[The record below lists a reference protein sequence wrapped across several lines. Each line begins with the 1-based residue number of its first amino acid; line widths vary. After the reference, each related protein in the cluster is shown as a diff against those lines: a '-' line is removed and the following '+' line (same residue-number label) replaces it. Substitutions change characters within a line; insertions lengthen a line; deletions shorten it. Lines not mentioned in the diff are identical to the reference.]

1 MIFGGEFL
9 FVPLQ
14 SEKIKKITVTRH
26 EQMWNDCLKIIQ
38 DNITKEQ
45 YEAWFKK
52 IVPVS
57 YDDGKLILEI
67 PSQFYFDYLEEHFAD
82 IIRLSIEKV
91 IGRNVKLL
99 YKVQIDH
106 KNPKTT
112 IDLPTNLGKDS
123 DKLIDKSRKLEQ
135 PNQFVSDDLSDFD
148 CHLNPRYTFESYI
161 EGASNKLA
169 RCAGQNIAANPGKSM
184 FNPMFIFG
192 APAVGK
198 THLANAIGIAV
209 KQQFPK
215 KKIIYISAHLFLM
228 QFIDAVNNS
237 KTNDFINFYQSID
250 VLIIDDIQELIRAK
264 STQNTFFHIFNHLLM
279 IGKQIVICS
288 DRCPGELE
296 GMEER
301 LISRFKMGLQVE
313 IERPNY
319 ELRRDILKY
328 KIYQDD
334 LRVPDD
340 VVEYVASHVTKNVRD
355 LEGTLMSLL
364 ARSTFMSQEITTELA
379 KQIIGTNDDIDTVD
393 DDEMVD
399 KILDLVCNHYDLEVD
414 DVKSSCRKRPVSEAR
429 QIAMYLTRA
438 HTKLSLNDIGRKIGK
453 RDHTTVLYA
462 CNEVLNQMTINP
474 LLCDKVH
481 KFERM
486 LENTEEELAK

>member
-1 MIFGGEFL
+1 
-9 FVPLQ
+9 
-14 SEKIKKITVTRH
+14 VTRH
-26 EQMWNDCLKIIQ
+26 EQMWSDCLRIIR
-38 DNITKEQ
+38 DNISQEQ
-45 YEAWFKK
+45 YDAWFNK

-57 YDDGKLILEI
+57 YCDNKLILQI

-91 IGRNVKLL
+91 IGRNVTLL

-106 KNPKTT
+106 KNPTTT
-112 IDLPTNLGKDS
+112 IALPTNLGKDS
-123 DKLIDKSRKLEQ
+123 DKLIDKNKKLEQ
-135 PNQFVSDDLSDFD
+135 PNQFVSDDISDFD
-148 CHLNPRYTFESYI
+148 CHLNPKYTFESYI

-169 RCAGQNIAANPGKSM
+169 RCAGQNIASNPGKSM
-184 FNPMFIFG
+184 FNPLFIYG

-198 THLANAIGIAV
+198 THLANAIGIAI

-215 KKIIYISAHLFLM
+215 KKIIYISAHLFLL
-228 QFIDAVNNS
+228 QFTDACKNR

-264 STQNTFFHIFNHLLM
+264 ETQNTFFHIFNHLLM
-279 IGKQIVICS
+279 IGKQIVICC

-301 LISRFKMGLQVE
+301 LLSRFKMGLQVE

-334 LRVPDD
+334 LRIPED
-340 VVEYVASHVTKNVRD
+340 VVEYVASHVTRNVRD

-364 ARSTFMSQEITTELA
+364 ARSTFMNQDINTELA
-379 KQIIGTNDDIDTVD
+379 MTIIGTNNEVDRVD
-393 DDEMVD
+393 DDEMVE
-399 KILDLVCNHYDLEVD
+399 KILGLVCTHYDLAVNE
-414 DVKSSCRKRPVSEAR
+414 VKSNSRKRPVSEAR
-429 QIAMYLTRA
+429 QVAMYLTRA
-438 HTKLSLNDIGRKIGK
+438 HTKLSLNDIGKKIGK

-474 LLCDKVH
+474 SLCDKVH

-486 LENTEEELAK
+486 LENTEGDIAK

>member
-1 MIFGGEFL
+1 
-9 FVPLQ
+9 
-14 SEKIKKITVTRH
+14 
-26 EQMWNDCLKIIQ
+26 MWNDCLKIIR
-38 DNITKEQ
+38 DNISQEQ
-45 YEAWFKK
+45 FDAWFRK

-57 YDDGKLILEI
+57 YADSKLILEI

-91 IGRNVKLL
+91 IGKNVKLL

-112 IDLPTNLGKDS
+112 IDLPTTLGKES
-123 DKLIDKSRKLEQ
+123 DKLIDKNKKLEQ
-135 PNQFVSDDLSDFD
+135 PNQFVTDDISDFD
-148 CHLNPRYTFESYI
+148 CHLNPKYTFESYI

-169 RCAGQNIAANPGKSM
+169 RCAGQNIATNPGKSM
-184 FNPMFIFG
+184 FNPMFIYG

-198 THLANAIGIAV
+198 THLANAIGIAI

-228 QFIDAVNNS
+228 QFTDACKNK

-250 VLIIDDIQELIRAK
+250 VLIIDDIQELVRAK
-264 STQNTFFHIFNHLLM
+264 ETQNTFFHIFNHLLM

-288 DRCPGELE
+288 DRCPGELD

-301 LISRFKMGLQVE
+301 LLSRFKMGLQVE

-334 LRVPDD
+334 LRIPDD
-340 VVEYVASHVTKNVRD
+340 VVEYVACHVTRNVRD

-364 ARSTFMSQEITTELA
+364 ARSTFMNQEINTDLA
-379 KQIIGTNDDIDTVD
+379 IQVIGTNDQINSVD
-393 DDEMVD
+393 DDEKID
-399 KILDLVCNHYDLEVD
+399 KILALVCSHYELDVEE
-414 DVKSSCRKRPVSEAR
+414 VKSASRKRPVSEAR

-438 HTKLSLNDIGRKIGK
+438 HTKFSLNDIGRRIGK

-462 CNEVLNQMTINP
+462 CNEVENQMTISKA
-474 LLCDKVH
+474 LCDKVH

-486 LENTEEELAK
+486 IENPEEEPAK

>member
-1 MIFGGEFL
+1 
-9 FVPLQ
+9 
-14 SEKIKKITVTRH
+14 
-26 EQMWNDCLKIIQ
+26 MWNDCLKIIR
-38 DNITKEQ
+38 DNITQEQ
-45 YEAWFKK
+45 YDAWFRR
-52 IVPVS
+52 IVPVNFT
-57 YDDGKLILEI
+57 DGKLILQI

-91 IGRNVKLL
+91 IGKNVKLL

-106 KNPKTT
+106 KNPQND

-123 DKLIDKSRKLEQ
+123 DKLIDKNKRLEQ
-135 PNQFVSDDLSDFD
+135 PNQFVSEDICDFD
-148 CHLNPRYTFESYI
+148 CHLNPKYTFESFI
-161 EGASNKLA
+161 EGDSNKLA
-169 RCAGQNIAANPGKSM
+169 RCAGLNIASNPGKSM

-209 KQQFPK
+209 KQKFPK
-215 KKIIYISAHLFLM
+215 QKIIYISAHLFLM
-228 QFIDAVNNS
+228 QFIDACNNKPA

-250 VLIIDDIQELIRAK
+250 VLIIDDIQELINK
-264 STQNTFFHIFNHLLM
+264 KETQNTFFHIFNHLLM
-279 IGKQIVICS
+279 IGKQIIICS
-288 DRCPGELE
+288 DRCPGEME
-296 GMEER
+296 GMEDR
-301 LISRFKMGLQVE
+301 LVTRFKMGLQVE

-340 VVEYVASHVTKNVRD
+340 VVDFVASHVTRNVRD

-364 ARSTFMSQEITTELA
+364 AHSTFMNAEINTELA
-379 KQIIGTNDDIDTVD
+379 KRVIGTNDELNKVD
-393 DDEMVD
+393 DDEMVE
-399 KILDLVCNHYDLEVD
+399 KILDMVCSHFELEVD
-414 DVKSSCRKRPVSEAR
+414 DVKSTCRKRPISEAR

-462 CNEVLNQMTINP
+462 CNEIISQMTINP
-474 LLCDKVH
+474 NLNAKIH

-486 LENTEEELAK
+486 LDNPEDEENVK